1 MRNVTNQPHVNLTG
15 AVCNNL
21 TIDPSASLTIDP
33 GQALRISSS
42 LANNG
47 SLTIE
52 SSGLTSSG
60 SLIVSGTS
68 AGNVTYNRQMRTE
81 ANDGDYHYFSSPV
94 SSNSATNSTKVNAV
108 WQWNEVTG
116 VWSTLDMSALQSGI
130 GYNLD
135 QTAASDGLISFTG
148 PIVLTD
154 PIVINATSPYNDA
167 INGTELNYNSR
178 TFVQGDGHSGITRDY
193 SDILYGGGG
202 WNMLGNP
209 YTSSILVSDFITAN
223 STHFDPNYVA
233 VYLYDGTSTGHTM
246 YYYIGSPTGW
256 IGAEELISQTHVQVG
271 QGFFVLAMND
281 YSTFTFNKNMQ
292 DHSTGALM
300 LKSGGAKDRWP
311 GLQLKVKSGE
321 NENMTTIIF
330 NEDMT
335 VGLDPGYDVGLMSYG
350 PGAGIYTALVEDNGI
365 NFTRQALPV
374 NGSVKNII
382 PVGIDF
388 ENGGKITFSADVE
401 PLRNYK
407 FWLEDRMTGIVT
419 DLGTKTYSVTLPA
432 KTYGTGRFF
441 VYVAAGRS
449 IRPRTD
455 NANLLDIRIWSSQDR
470 QVNIQGVV
478 SERATCEVY
487 DTFGHKIFETRLTDG
502 GYNSFN
508 MPSAGKGVYLVKVSD
523 GLKVITVRVVFL

>member
-1 MRNVTNQPHVNLTG
+1 MV
-15 AVCNNL
+15 
-21 TIDPSASLTIDP
+21 D
-33 GQALRISSS
+33 
-42 LANNG
+42 
-47 SLTIE
+47 
-52 SSGLTSSG
+52 
-60 SLIVSGTS
+60 
-68 AGNVTYNRQMRTE
+68 
-81 ANDGDYHYFSSPV
+81 
-94 SSNSATNSTKVNAV
+94 
-108 WQWNEVTG
+108 
-116 VWSTLDMSALQSGI
+116 LDMTALQSGI

-154 PIVINATSPYNDA
+154 PIIINATSPYNDA
-167 INGTELNYNSR
+167 IDGTELNYNSR
-178 TFVQGDGHSGITRDY
+178 TLFRVTVIQELPEITLIFCMAEEDGICLVIH
-193 SDILYGGGG
+193 IL
-202 WNMLGNP
+202 P
-209 YTSSILVSDFITAN
+209 RSVSDFITAN

-523 GLKVITVRVVFL
+523 GDKIRTQKVVFL